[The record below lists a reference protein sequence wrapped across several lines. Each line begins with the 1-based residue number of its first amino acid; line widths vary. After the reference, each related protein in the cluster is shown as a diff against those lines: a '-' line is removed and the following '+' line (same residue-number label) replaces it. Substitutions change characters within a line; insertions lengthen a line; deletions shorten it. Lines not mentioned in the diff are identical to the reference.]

1 MNKILKILLFSFFVC
16 GCSYEPIFSKKKYDF
31 QFTNISYNEESIINE
46 IVKKNLIEKS
56 KGYNQYEIFLASEME
71 KEIISKNEK
80 GDPTIFNMKIKFNY
94 IVKKDGVKV
103 LSDTIIKENTY
114 NNINDKFELLKYEE
128 NIKKTL
134 SENISSEILISMTS
148 I

>member
-1 MNKILKILLFSFFVC
+1 MTKILKILLFSFFVFS
-16 GCSYEPIFSKKKYDF
+16 CSYEPIFSKKKYDF
-31 QFTNISYNEESIINE
+31 QFTNISYNEDSIINE
-46 IVKKNLIEKS
+46 IVKKSLIERS
-56 KGYNQYEIFLASEME
+56 KGNNKYEIFLASEKD
-71 KEIISKNEK
+71 KEIVSKNEK

-94 IVKKDGVKV
+94 IVKKDGIKV
-103 LSDTIIKENTY
+103 LSNTIIKESTY

-128 NIKKTL
+128 NIQKTL

>member
-1 MNKILKILLFSFFVC
+1 M
-16 GCSYEPIFSKKKYDF
+16 
-31 QFTNISYNEESIINE
+31 
-46 IVKKNLIEKS
+46 IEKS

-94 IVKKDGVKV
+94 IVKKDGIKT
-103 LSDTIIKENTY
+103 LSDTIIKESTY
-114 NNINDKFELLKYEE
+114 DNINDKFELLKYEE
-128 NIKKTL
+128 NIQKTL

>member
-1 MNKILKILLFSFFVC
+1 MNKILKILLFSFFVFS
-16 GCSYEPIFSKKKYDF
+16 CSYEPIFSKKKYDF

-94 IVKKDGVKV
+94 IVKKDGIKI
-103 LSDTIIKENTY
+103 LSDKIIKESTY
-114 NNINDKFELLKYEE
+114 DNINDKFELLKYEE

>member
-1 MNKILKILLFSFFVC
+1 MNKILKILLFSFFVF

-94 IVKKDGVKV
+94 IVKKDGIKI
-103 LSDTIIKENTY
+103 LSDTIIKESTY
-114 NNINDKFELLKYEE
+114 DNINDKFELLKYEE
-128 NIKKTL
+128 NIQKTL